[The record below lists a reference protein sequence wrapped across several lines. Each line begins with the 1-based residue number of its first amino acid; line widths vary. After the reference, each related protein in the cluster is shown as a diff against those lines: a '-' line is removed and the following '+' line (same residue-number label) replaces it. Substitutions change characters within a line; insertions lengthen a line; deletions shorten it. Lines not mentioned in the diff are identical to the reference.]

1 MQRPPRG
8 ANAQIL
14 PTRSLLGMAGYGLVI
29 AVCTLGIMEW
39 AQAATSDLTT
49 ARTLG
54 FVTFSLAGIFLALG
68 CNDTTDSV
76 FSATTF
82 DNGKLIQ
89 MCLFAVVATI
99 LVTELGLFQ
108 RIFATVSLSANQWII
123 CVVLASVILWV
134 MEVAKLIVRH
144 RGASEQTEAA
154 EVQAAPSAA
163 A

>member
-14 PTRSLLGMAGYGLVI
+14 PPRTLVGMAAYGLVI
-29 AVCTLGIMEW
+29 AVCALGVMTW
-39 AQAATSDLTT
+39 AQATSDITT

-68 CNDTTDSV
+68 CNDTVDSV

-89 MCLFAVVATI
+89 MCLFALVSTI